1 MKLDEISKK
10 DLLSITGISYGQLYR
25 WKRQGLIPEEWFIKK
40 ASFTG
45 QETYFPKDLV
55 LDRIDKILELK
66 DLKSLEEIADIIN
79 NNKIL
84 KEINKYELIDN
95 EIFIN
100 KDVINIIDKI
110 NFTYEDIV
118 LLKIIDN
125 IYDSS
130 LDFENIRRLYS
141 ILCDY
146 KKDII
151 HQYNFIYF
159 IKNDDGV
166 GFVLLKEQI
175 IVEYNLP
182 NLIKVNIHTLIDNIK
197 LLFFL

>member
-10 DLLSITGISYGQLYR
+10 DLLNITGISYGQLYR

-66 DLKSLEEIADIIN
+66 DDKSLEEIADIIN
-79 NNKIL
+79 NKKIV
-84 KEINKYELIDN
+84 KEINTYDLLNN

-100 KDVINIIDKI
+100 EDVIKIVDKT
-110 NFTYEDIV
+110 NLTFEDIV

-125 IYDSS
+125 VYNKK
-130 LDFENIRRLYS
+130 LDFDNIIKLYEHL
-141 ILCDY
+141 INY
-146 KKDII
+146 KADIVY
-151 HQYNFIYF
+151 HFNFIYLF
-159 IKNDDGV
+159 IKDDDI
-166 GFVLLKEQI
+166 GFILLKEQI
-175 IVEYNLP
+175 NIEYNLP
-182 NLIKVNIHTLIDNIK
+182 KLFKVNIKTLIDNIK
-197 LLFFL
+197 LLLFI